1 MRIPKNLSLDE
12 ETYEI
17 ANKMQGD
24 FSAFVRRMLRT
35 PQVPELIQRCEEWEA
50 IAKARSHRIKTVERL
65 LLDAVVHGN
74 TVDAREHL
82 YLVGLI
88 DQHGRELV

>member
-17 ANKMQGD
+17 ANNMQGD

-50 IAKARSHRIKTVERL
+50 IAKARSHRIKFVERL
-65 LLDAVVHGN
+65 LIDAVVHGK
-74 TVDAREHL
+74 TVEARDHL
-82 YLVGLI
+82 FVMGLI
-88 DQHGRELV
+88 DQHGKELV